1 VRQADAIADDWAS
14 QASWV
19 ATDDDVEVVVPP
31 TAVPAA
37 ELPRFVARPSRL
49 PSQPQ

>member
-1 VRQADAIADDWAS
+1 
-14 QASWV
+14 V
-19 ATDDDVEVVVPP
+19 ATDDDDDVEVVVPP